1 MASSNGL
8 DRYESPSI
16 YDSMR
21 CPGKI
26 SAYSESYYS
35 ESRDDDSFSA
45 SGNQHEC
52 DWPVIPNYAK
62 GDNIKMSP
70 PPRKIRATNAVPEES
85 KTLPSLSS
93 KYPQTRRADPQ
104 KRLFESSEEALLNDL
119 DETTEN
125 EKLRKQIFKLN
136 RRLTTLEKQSK
147 EEHERFKMCAVVLSC
162 GLFATMVYS
171 MSNRFWTVA
180 MYFFLITTYLSVK
193 TDTEHVAIN
202 EDLSHHW
209 TNNNTGLVMVNL
221 YRSCSKALRFDY

>member
-1 MASSNGL
+1 METDLSELPIEKEYSENINRKMQVPQSIKLMASSNGL

-45 SGNQHEC
+45 S
-52 DWPVIPNYAK
+52 

-171 MSNRFWTVA
+171 MSNRF
-180 MYFFLITTYLSVK
+180 
-193 TDTEHVAIN
+193 
-202 EDLSHHW
+202 
-209 TNNNTGLVMVNL
+209 
-221 YRSCSKALRFDY
+221 